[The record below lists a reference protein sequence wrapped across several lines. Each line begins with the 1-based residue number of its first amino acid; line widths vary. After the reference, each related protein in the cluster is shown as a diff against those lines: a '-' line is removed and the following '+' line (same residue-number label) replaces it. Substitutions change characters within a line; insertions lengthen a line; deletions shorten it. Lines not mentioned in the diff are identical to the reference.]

1 LLLTKHHGLGNE
13 FLVVL
18 DENNVRLPTI
28 DGALAR
34 RLCDRSSGPGADG
47 LIWGE
52 RSPSAGDVDVMMHL
66 YNSDGSRAEL
76 SGNGLRCLA
85 QAVAAARDDHALH
98 LTVGTDAGTRS
109 AIVDAG
115 DDLQSVWVTV
125 EMGHAAAGPAVPE
138 EVAARVGGRH
148 RSVDVGNPHLVVVV
162 DDPAGIDLATEGPW
176 IEAWFEAG
184 INVEYITVTAPDTLR
199 LTVWERGAGITQ
211 ACGTGACAA
220 VVAAH
225 EWGLVGTEVQ
235 VAMPGGTAEVVL
247 GRSFDDP
254 ITLAGPTSLIA
265 TIELTDA

>member
-13 FLVVL
+13 FIVVL
-18 DENNVRLPTI
+18 DENNARLPII

-52 RSPSAGDVDVMMHL
+52 TSPSAADVDVVMHL

-85 QAVAAARDDHALH
+85 QAVAAAREDHALH
-98 LTVGTDAGTRS
+98 LRVGTDAGTRV
-109 AIVDAG
+109 AVVDAG

-125 EMGHAAAGPAVPE
+125 DMGHASAGPPVPD
-138 EVAARVGGRH
+138 EVAARVSRRH
-148 RSVDVGNPHLVVVV
+148 RTVDVGNPHLVVVV
-162 DDPAGIDLATEGPW
+162 DDPTSIDLATEGPW
-176 IEAWFEAG
+176 IEARFDVG
-184 INVEYITVTAPDTLR
+184 INVEYIAVTEPDTLR

-220 VVAAH
+220 AVAAH
-225 EWGLVGTEVQ
+225 DWGLVGTEVR
-235 VAMPGGTAEVVL
+235 VAMPGGTADVVL
-247 GRSFDDP
+247 GTSPDDP

-265 TIELTDA
+265 TIELVP